1 MVSQFD
7 GFFGLL
13 NYLRFRFDFSE
24 ILWASSL
31 GKEHPSFLATLLM
44 TLTMSSCEGAGTR
57 MPRQR
62 DLMAGITCKHK
73 SFSIHKLFKINYK
86 FVNESLFTFNDTRT
100 PKVQVRKKCG
110 TEVQKHVTLSIQN
123 IRVLYT

>member
-1 MVSQFD
+1 
-7 GFFGLL
+7 
-13 NYLRFRFDFSE
+13 
-24 ILWASSL
+24 
-31 GKEHPSFLATLLM
+31 
-44 TLTMSSCEGAGTR
+44 

-100 PKVQVRKKCG
+100 PTVQVRKKCG

-123 IRVLYT
+123 IRVITLYIMTHLTLKGKVEGCIEQNTDLRG